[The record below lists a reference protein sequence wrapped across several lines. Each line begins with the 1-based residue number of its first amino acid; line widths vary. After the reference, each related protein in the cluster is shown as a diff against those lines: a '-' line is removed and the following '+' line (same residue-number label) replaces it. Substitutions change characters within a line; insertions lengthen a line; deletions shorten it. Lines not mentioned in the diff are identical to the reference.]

1 MESLHP
7 EALIANIDEE
17 GGAAAARESLAAA
30 GAALIERAAA
40 LGLAERTATLCRHD
54 PLEAGGA
61 LRDMVFGMAR
71 SVPEDAFGA
80 LDGHGPSLEAG
91 GRTYRRAEATP
102 GRAMTVSGPV
112 DFLRSRH
119 RPPGTGAS
127 LVPAGAVP
135 GLTACGM
142 TPPAAGL
149 SMYLMSGLT
158 ARESEDAWRRICG
171 RGPSAASP
179 VRLSAAVGVC
189 MEERS
194 GELME
199 DLRAREEMPDEAVPL
214 LVSPAGVMMRMN
226 AGAEAGSKRL
236 KHGVLYLS

>member
-1 MESLHP
+1 
-7 EALIANIDEE
+7 
-17 GGAAAARESLAAA
+17 
-30 GAALIERAAA
+30 
-40 LGLAERTATLCRHD
+40 
-54 PLEAGGA
+54 
-61 LRDMVFGMAR
+61 MVFGMAR
-71 SVPEDAFGA
+71 SVPADAFGA

-102 GRAMTVSGPV
+102 GRAVTVSGPV

-127 LVPAGAVP
+127 LVPAEAVP

-142 TPPAAGL
+142 TPAAAGL

-171 RGPSAASP
+171 RGPSAA
-179 VRLSAAVGVC
+179 AGVC

-226 AGAEAGSKRL
+226 AGAEAGKPVEAGWREASCGVVAMVDAGGNILESRYTGRLPEAGRESLRGKRL
-236 KHGVLYLS
+236 